1 MSPKCVPQTETYP
14 SYKELTTL
22 LVLSGA
28 DLEERYRGYIA
39 PQPPEMKPSSSYS
52 VLEFVYLSLV
62 MNVLLWSCT
71 EKITKYN
78 KMLVGCIMYNLI
90 SYCVAF
96 DGSIG
101 VCWRFPV
108 HSDGWRIKRIC
119 TKTFRYPR
127 SWKRKQWRVEQLKW
141 CCGKLWDACC
151 RQGECATIEMTLKK
165 IIACETNF
173 STQIVLNVK

>member
-1 MSPKCVPQTETYP
+1 MCTTDRNIPKLQRADYSASAFRGRSRRTIQGVYSPPTPWDEAFFFIFSLGICLP
-14 SYKELTTL
+14 L
-22 LVLSGA
+22 LSDECAV
-28 DLEERYRGYIA
+28 
-39 PQPPEMKPSSSYS
+39 MKLYGK
-52 VLEFVYLSLV
+52 
-62 MNVLLWSCT
+62 NH
-71 EKITKYN
+71 KYN

-151 RQGECATIEMTLKK
+151 RQGECATIEMILKK